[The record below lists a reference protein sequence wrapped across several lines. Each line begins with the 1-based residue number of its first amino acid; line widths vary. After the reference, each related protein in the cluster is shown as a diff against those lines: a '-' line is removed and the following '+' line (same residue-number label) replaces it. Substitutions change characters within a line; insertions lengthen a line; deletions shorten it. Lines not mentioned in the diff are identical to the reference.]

1 MKSFKEFMSESVN
14 ISGDFNGN
22 LYINGSQPEPQS
34 VGEKYHADVVWRGK
48 TYQMEIELEGGDI
61 PSRQEM
67 TEDLQDEY
75 PGAIVHNVYKVS
87 DDQKKLRV
95 TNAKRVTWWDN

>member
-22 LYINGSQPEPQS
+22 LYINSSQPEPQQ

-48 TYQMEIELEGGDI
+48 TYQMEMTIEGEI
-61 PSRQEM
+61 PSRQEIA
-67 TEDLQDEY
+67 EDLQDEY
-75 PGAIVHNVYKVS
+75 PGAIVHGIYLAPQEDKRVK
-87 DDQKKLRV
+87 V
-95 TNAKRVTWWDN
+95 TNKKRVTWWDN

>member
-22 LYINGSQPEPQS
+22 LYINSHEPEPQQ
-34 VGEKYHADVVWRGK
+34 VGEKYQADVVWRGK
-48 TYQMEIELEGGDI
+48 TYQLEMTIEGGA
-61 PSRQEM
+61 PTRQEI

-75 PGAIVHNVYKVS
+75 PGAIVHSVYPVRSDEKKV
-87 DDQKKLRV
+87 KV
-95 TNAKRVTWWDN
+95 TDAKRVTWWDN